1 MKNQSINQ
9 LLKTINKLNSYNEA
23 LIEQQNDQD
32 ENQSASQLQ
41 VTNKEQSKTSDQNIN
56 SINIITS
63 QVNVTIQSSVSSTND
78 RQVKR

>member
-1 MKNQSINQ
+1 M
-9 LLKTINKLNSYNEA
+9 KTINKLNSYNEA